1 MRISSSLVFLRMMML
16 TIAIAITVSPDRK
29 LASLTLMIPCMSMTG
44 FMITPP
50 PIPQMLPMPEA
61 RRQTK
66 NKTRPIFRTPML
78 LRYFYS
84 RRVPN

>member
-66 NKTRPIFRTPML
+66 NKCRHGYQARCKIRESPACHA
-78 LRYFYS
+78 
-84 RRVPN
+84 